1 MGAPTVKSQ
10 KGFALVASLVML
22 VVLSAMG
29 LGAMFLT
36 HMNLRITENSRTG
49 TMARYNAEAGLDTA
63 FVLLSNAFMQDLE
76 LPASRAEFLTTFPY
90 FNSSQYQ
97 LTNDGYT
104 VFADGSVRLRVIGYG
119 PNNARHTAEALVQP
133 QVEPVES
140 PGGYTLFGE
149 GFVAKDSITLNGNG
163 SYDINFWSG
172 GNISIHPGTLVGGRT
187 ASAAGNQ
194 CKMGKDS
201 EGTCSTHQPPPNVE
215 LPSFDGLRN
224 QIIASVTED
233 NPSFSLAN
241 CDYRTGYYSG
251 SNAVICV
258 PAGGS
263 LTITGN
269 VTNLVVIGDATT
281 TVNIDARTGSTSE
294 PLVRGIIVVS
304 RTLSFGSN
312 AVFYGENTLVAKN
325 DLSFGKNVISQD
337 GTARTFI
344 VTEGNFTLNGTG
356 ATSMYA
362 SFWVG
367 GKFEINGTP
376 NEFRG
381 TVVANET
388 IIRNGGGSFHTIST
402 PVALDNDFIPTDP
415 NPVYIAAGIKVLSR
429 R

>member
-36 HMNLRITENSRTG
+36 QMNLRITENSRTG

-76 LPASRAEFLTTFPY
+76 LPASRAEFLTTFPS

-194 CKMGKDS
+194 CKMG
-201 EGTCSTHQPPPNVE
+201 
-215 LPSFDGLRN
+215 
-224 QIIASVTED
+224 
-233 NPSFSLAN
+233 
-241 CDYRTGYYSG
+241 
-251 SNAVICV
+251 
-258 PAGGS
+258 
-263 LTITGN
+263 
-269 VTNLVVIGDATT
+269 
-281 TVNIDARTGSTSE
+281 
-294 PLVRGIIVVS
+294 
-304 RTLSFGSN
+304 
-312 AVFYGENTLVAKN
+312 
-325 DLSFGKNVISQD
+325 
-337 GTARTFI
+337 
-344 VTEGNFTLNGTG
+344 
-356 ATSMYA
+356 
-362 SFWVG
+362 
-367 GKFEINGTP
+367 
-376 NEFRG
+376 
-381 TVVANET
+381 
-388 IIRNGGGSFHTIST
+388 
-402 PVALDNDFIPTDP
+402 
-415 NPVYIAAGIKVLSR
+415 
-429 R
+429 